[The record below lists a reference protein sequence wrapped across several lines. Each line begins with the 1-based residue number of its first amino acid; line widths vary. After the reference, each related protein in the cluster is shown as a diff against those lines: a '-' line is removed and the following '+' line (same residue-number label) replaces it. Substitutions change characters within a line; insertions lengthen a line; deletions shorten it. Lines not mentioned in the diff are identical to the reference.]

1 MKLLVLINKHA
12 TDRVKFANALY
23 ASGVPRSRLFTV
35 HHANMAIQV
44 DVTMEF

>member
-23 ASGVPRSRLFTV
+23 ASGVSRLFTV